1 MHRRLELPKRRS
13 QPAHSAVGLLPELKH
28 AINRLQV
35 GEFTLI
41 VCDESVIRIERS
53 GNVCVYCDIPI
64 ALSANESGGSPWNDE
79 SHVLQG
85 T

>member
-1 MHRRLELPKRRS
+1 MHRRLELPKRF
-13 QPAHSAVGLLPELKH
+13 QPAPSAVGLLSELRH
-28 AINRLQV
+28 AVNRLRV
-35 GEFTLI
+35 GEYTLI
-41 VCDESVIRIERS
+41 VRDDSVIRIERS

-64 ALSANESGGSPWNDE
+64 GSIADESRESPWDDE